1 MKNLTAKNL
10 IGTSSGITGQVWNP
24 HTPTVSHRFVAVARK
39 APATNKPI
47 AQHRVRKRVG
57 GPLIHSVILFLFA
70 ITLAAQANI
79 TGTSADRQEKGG
91 PAPIADA
98 GIGEAGTGPTSSSE
112 TGGPP
117 RFLKDIAPILD
128 KQGCSAGMCHGKF
141 GGQGG
146 LNLSLLTLNPESD
159 YEPIVHHNRGRR
171 INLLEPDQSL
181 FLLKPTAQVP
191 HEGGLRFEPNS
202 EEALTILRWIEA
214 GAPFS
219 EDEPRLMKLEVQPE
233 TFVLS
238 DVGETQQLKV
248 LAYFTDGAVED
259 VTAQTVYESKDTPVA
274 EVSETGEVT
283 SVRWGGTAVI
293 ARFLGVVTASFVTI
307 PRADEYENPPLQE
320 FVTNNFID
328 EFVLAKLKKLNVSP
342 SALST
347 DATFIRRVYLDTVG
361 RLPTVDEVKAFLAD
375 THPDKRANLID
386 MLLETPE
393 WVDLRTLKLADMLR
407 IHPRALG
414 NGAFGERGA
423 TLFHEWV
430 WDAAARNRPYDEV
443 VRELI
448 AARGSTYQH
457 GPANYYRIE
466 QQPAGRAETTA
477 QVFLGIRLS
486 CARCHK
492 HPFDRWTTDDYWNF
506 AAFTGK
512 VGTRPGELYNEQV
525 VYYDPTGRVINQS
538 VQGNRGEVALPTFLG
553 GETLSANY
561 QGDVLQL
568 LADWMTS
575 STNPY
580 FAKATVNR
588 LWSHYFGRGIVD
600 PVDDMRATTPPSV
613 EGLLEALADDFVQSG
628 FDTKHLIKQILNSRT
643 YQLSAVP
650 NETNQLDDRFF
661 SRFYPRPMVAQV
673 LLDVLNDVTG
683 TQEKYGRYPLGTRSV
698 QLPLPVSSRFLA
710 LYGRSDREFL
720 GDLEPTLEPTLAQ
733 ALHMINAPYVHKKL
747 KSGEGMLTRLIEAK
761 LDNQELIRVLYLT
774 TLSRFPSDEEIETA
788 EAYLAES
795 PRRRAGCED
804 LLWALISSRAFL
816 FVR

>member
-1 MKNLTAKNL
+1 MIHLL
-10 IGTSSGITGQVWNP
+10 RITVGKP
-24 HTPTVSHRFVAVARK
+24 HVPTVCIGQF
-39 APATNKPI
+39 
-47 AQHRVRKRVG
+47 
-57 GPLIHSVILFLFA
+57 VILAIVFLF
-70 ITLAAQANI
+70 TVSFVAQANM
-79 TGTSADRQEKGG
+79 TDRASSASTAT
-91 PAPIADA
+91 PY
-98 GIGEAGTGPTSSSE
+98 
-112 TGGPP
+112 
-117 RFLKDIAPILD
+117 FLKDIAPILD

-171 INLLEPDQSL
+171 INLLEPDRSL
-181 FLLKPTAQVP
+181 FFLKPTGQVT

-202 EEALTILRWIEA
+202 DTALTILRWIEA

-219 EDEPRLMKLEVQPE
+219 DDEPRLRKLEIEPSTV
-233 TFVLS
+233 VLS
-238 DVGETQQLKV
+238 EVGETAQLKV
-248 LAYFTDGAVED
+248 LAYFSDGSVED
-259 VTAQTVYESKDTPVA
+259 VTEKAVYESKDTPVA
-274 EVSETGEVT
+274 EVAATGEVT
-283 SVRWGGTAVI
+283 SVRWGGTAII
-293 ARFLGVVTASFVTI
+293 ARFLGVVDASFVTI
-307 PRADEYENPPLQE
+307 PRASEADKVSEDAPQFIP
-320 FVTNNFID
+320 NNFID
-328 EFVLAKLKKLNVSP
+328 AFILAKLEKLNIRP
-342 SALST
+342 SVLTT
-347 DATFIRRVYLDTVG
+347 DDVFIRRVYLDTIG
-361 RLPTVDEVKAFLAD
+361 RLPTSDEVKTFLTD
-375 THPDKRANLID
+375 TRPEKRSKLID

-407 IHPRALG
+407 IHPRRLG
-414 NGAFGERGA
+414 NGTFGERGA

-430 WDAAARNRPYDEV
+430 REAVAQNRPYDEV
-443 VRELI
+443 VRELLT
-448 AARGSTYQH
+448 ARGSTYQH
-457 GPANYYRIE
+457 GPTNYYRIE

-492 HPFDRWTTDDYWNF
+492 HPFDQWTTDDYWNF

-512 VGTRPGELYNEQV
+512 VGVRGGELYNEQV

-538 VQGNRGEVALPTFLG
+538 VQGNRGEIAQPTFLG
-553 GETLSANY
+553 GESLSTNY
-561 QGDVLQL
+561 QGDVLQV
-568 LADWMTS
+568 LANWMTS

-588 LWSHYFGRGIVD
+588 LWSQYFGRGIVD

-628 FDTKHLIKQILNSRT
+628 FDTRHIIRRILNSRT

-683 TQEKYGRYPLGTRSV
+683 TEEKYGRYPLGTRAV
-698 QLPLPVSSRFLA
+698 ELPLPVSSRFLS

-720 GDLEPTLEPTLAQ
+720 GDLDPKLEPTLTQ
-733 ALHMINAPYVHKKL
+733 ALHMINSGYVNKKL
-747 KSGEGMLTRLIEAK
+747 RSSSGVLSRLMKEE
-761 LDNQELIRVLYLT
+761 LDNRELITELYLGT
-774 TLSRFPSDEEIETA
+774 FSRFPTDTEVETA
-788 EAYLAES
+788 EAYIAES
-795 PRRRAGCED
+795 PKYRTGCED
-804 LLWALISSRAFL
+804 LLWALISSRSFL